1 MSDTVN
7 KKQGG
12 EKLFIIRYE
21 WVLKH
26 LPFFLFLALLAV
38 IYIANGH
45 WADNTIKDTYHS
57 SKRLKELQYEYKSLK
72 SLEMF
77 RSREAQ
83 VVEAASPLGLKIP
96 ATPPVQLNTTKTGDI
111 KSQ

>member
-1 MSDTVN
+1 MSNTIN
-7 KKQGG
+7 KKQSSD
-12 EKLFIIRYE
+12 KLFVIRYE

-26 LPFFLFLALLAV
+26 LPFFLFLSLLAV

-57 SKRLKELQYEYKSLK
+57 TRRLKDLQYEYKSLK

-83 VVEAASPLGLKIP
+83 VVGAASRLGLKIP
-96 ATPPVQLNTTKTGDI
+96 GTPPVQLNTAIQEEIEK
-111 KSQ
+111 Q